1 VSVLIDTYV
10 NQILEGPARVKRKTA
25 IVIGAGVGGLV
36 SAIELAAQGIDVT
49 VVERAAG
56 PGGKMREVDIDGVRL
71 DAGPTVLTMR
81 WIFDEIFAAAGASLN
96 DYVTLRPAELLARH
110 HWSAGER
117 LDLFADIDRSADA
130 IGIFS
135 GAGEARRYRQFCDR
149 AQRVYQSLDRS
160 FLRSER
166 PTPQSLTQNVGLA
179 GLGGLLS
186 GAPFSTLWRE
196 LGRHFHDPRLRQ
208 LFGRYST
215 YCGSSPFAAPAML
228 MLIAHVEQRGV
239 WLVEGGMH
247 RIAVALAQLAT
258 LRGAVFRY
266 NAEATEIAVKG
277 DHVAGVTLATGE
289 RLAADTIVANADAA
303 AIAGGLFGKAAA
315 GAVPGTLP
323 GERSLSAVTW
333 AMRGR
338 AGAFPLVRHNVFF
351 SDDYKREFDDI
362 RDRQSLPSKP
372 TVYVCAQDRQDIDA
386 AAPAGPERL
395 FCLVNAPATGDSH
408 LFGASEIEQCETRT
422 FAMLEHC
429 GLKIEPLPRASL
441 VTTPNDFHRLYP
453 GTGGA
458 LYGRA
463 SHGWQASFRRPG
475 SRTRI
480 GGLYLA
486 GGSTHPGAG
495 IPMAALSGRLAAASI
510 LADSTSTG
518 SSRPTA
524 IAGGISM
531 RSAKMG
537 AMV

>member
-1 VSVLIDTYV
+1 MHS
-10 NQILEGPARVKRKTA
+10 NRA

-36 SAIELAAQGIDVT
+36 SAIELAARGFDVT
-49 VVERAAG
+49 VLERAAG
-56 PGGKMREVDIDGVRL
+56 PGGKMREADIDGVRI

-81 WIFDEIFAAAGASLN
+81 WIFDEIFAAAGAAL
-96 DYVTLRPAELLARH
+96 DAYVTLRPAEILARH
-110 HWSAGER
+110 HWSAEER
-117 LDLFADIDRSADA
+117 LDLFADTDRSAEA

-135 GAGEARRYRQFCDR
+135 GAREAHRYRQFCDR
-149 AQRVYQSLDRS
+149 ARRVYQSLDLP
-160 FLRSER
+160 FLRADR
-166 PTPQSLTQNVGLA
+166 PTPASLVQKAGTA
-179 GLGGLLS
+179 GLSGLLS
-186 GAPFSTLWRE
+186 GAPFSTLWAQ

-228 MLIAHVEQRGV
+228 MLIAHVEERGV
-239 WLVEGGMH
+239 WLVAGGMH
-247 RIAVALAQLAT
+247 RVAVALAELA
-258 LRGAVFRY
+258 RHHGAVLRY
-266 NAEATEIAVKG
+266 DAEVVDIAVKG
-277 DHVAGVTLATGE
+277 GHVTGVTLATGE
-289 RLAADTIVANADAA
+289 WLAADTIVANADAA
-303 AIAGGLFGKAAA
+303 AFAGGFLGKAVS
-315 GAVPGTLP
+315 GAVPAMLP
-323 GERSLSAVTW
+323 RDRSLSAVTW
-333 AMRGR
+333 ALRAQ

-362 RDRQSLPSKP
+362 QDRRRLPSKP
-372 TVYVCAQDRQDIDA
+372 TVYVCAQDREDIDA
-386 AAPAGPERL
+386 PTPAGFERFL
-395 FCLVNAPATGDSH
+395 CLVNAPATGDSH
-408 LFGASEIEQCETRT
+408 IFDASEIEQCETRT
-422 FAMLEHC
+422 FAMLERC
-429 GLKIEPLPRASL
+429 GLKIERRQGASL

-458 LYGRA
+458 LYGQA

-510 LADSTSTG
+510 LADLASTSM
-518 SSRPTA
+518 SRPTA
-524 IAGGISM
+524 IAGGTST